1 MNPRRSRSDRAVR
14 GFTLIELLVAVGLL
28 AILAV
33 LSWRGLDTILESRN
47 RLVAESNGLRSLTI
61 ALAQLEDDLLQTWP
75 IRNLGS
81 HIRPLVVRQDRN
93 GGQELALVR
102 EVARRGEPTRIQRV
116 VYRVANGRL
125 ERGFSEQERQP
136 GGSGVV
142 GGAVQAL
149 IWQPILE
156 DVRSMTLRGWVPT
169 RWLDAQQLERYTAV
183 NSARARNAQL
193 PGGANALPDEARN
206 NPNAPVAGL
215 EVLIERSDGQ
225 RFLRLYSIKD

>member
-1 MNPRRSRSDRAVR
+1 MRRTHPAR
-14 GFTLIELLVAVGLL
+14 GFTLIELLIAVGLL

-33 LSWRGLDTILESRN
+33 LSWRGLDTILQSRN

-75 IRNLGS
+75 IRNLS
-81 HIRPLVVRQDRN
+81 SNIRPIVVRQERN

-102 EVARRGEPTRIQRV
+102 EVARRGEATRIQRI

-156 DVRSMTLRGWVPT
+156 DVRSMTLRGWVPA
-169 RWLDAQQLERYTAV
+169 RWLTGQQLERYTAA
-183 NSARARNAQL
+183 NSGRGQNTL
-193 PGGANALPDEARN
+193 PPGVTNPLPEDAPN
-206 NPNAPVAGL
+206 NPNAPVTGL

-225 RFLRLYSIKD
+225 RFLRLYSVKD